1 MATSSSPWRRTPPS
15 AAPLYEDSDLIR
27 WNGSS
32 YSKYFD
38 GSDNGL
44 DASDENIDGV
54 SILGSD
60 ILVGGSGNDIL
71 MGLGGEDL
79 LTGGA
84 GADTFRLTDALAA
97 DTITDYN

>member
-1 MATSSSPWRRTPPS
+1 M
-15 AAPLYEDSDLIR
+15 
-27 WNGSS
+27 
-32 YSKYFD
+32 
-38 GSDNGL
+38 
-44 DASDENIDGV
+44 

-97 DTITDYN
+97 DTITDYNYASGDAIDLSALLDQALIEGVAGQPRRTSSS